1 MKKNIKNLLI
11 LFIMAFCAFN
21 INVSAKAI
29 TENSTFNKKSTNTL
43 ELDDIIIENHE
54 GKYIT
59 WKYVFDSEGED
70 FAAYCQ
76 DPQRVASNGYSV
88 DHFLGTTSDKT
99 ENALELGILEI
110 IKNGSNQY
118 SGMDDKDLYVS
129 TAIAIRALALGVMGR
144 GDGGIAGNKEF
155 IISASANV
163 SLGKEWIKKY
173 ENDLTL
179 PSFSDYGWYD
189 PQYKLATKEGAS
201 NSILSKA
208 EELFGIGIT
217 TAEKAMNGET
227 TTASVESSTSSDE
240 SYQYQT
246 IEYKNFT
253 PDGKAEMKNFQ
264 LSCPDCAS
272 SGIKIGNLE
281 YRASGGWQS
290 LSSSTNVLENIS
302 SGDGTIELRFSYS
315 KPTNE
320 EDCENANY
328 KITYDYNDTNLDYIG
343 ALLVVKNTKNVQ
355 RFYVI
360 QKNENGL
367 TAEIEGTISCGEAC
381 KTEITEPSCEGS
393 GEGSIKAPEEI
404 KKCIIQKNDDAGN
417 TYKYTAAVDPNNK
430 YCQVYC
436 KEDYAKIKL
445 DPVIKDVKCGGYFKL
460 TGHLEGKKICYTGGK
475 TKDGATNGAKSI
487 DKDQY
492 IKDIIAAQEK
502 MIEGRSWIEFADKA
516 SNTQSSEKY
525 CSGCS
530 CDQDWVRRPVTT
542 GEWMNPGEPTKEGY
556 VPIVKGSKTK
566 VYGFDGSCDYPT
578 YDDEENFT
586 GCAGT
591 CSKGS
596 TDGDIALEIAEDRR
610 HGEELVKQGVEEY
623 KDAIKAYNACTTAW
637 ANTFLFQQKLEYYY
651 DESHGED
658 NDNKDYHPYYDL
670 LIKEADEELR
680 YLEKDGA
687 ESETKKITVCTKKAN
702 EKYECEGNEIPV
714 SGSADESLP
723 SAENFYY
730 NSVYGDV
737 FENRDYTY
745 CTLTEGCQKDTK
757 EISQASFVKK
767 EVEKKQDYITPTAF
781 YQIAANG
788 KITVNGSYTGQE
800 VQIEALENVL
810 PISTSTVGGGVFK
823 IKISGLGEFYDAD
836 NKVGRLMDV
845 DGPNYDHSVGKVVK
859 SQGGFDGEYVCYY
872 ESPCK
877 PDNCPDCEID
887 CVGEGCTWPEPTC
900 PDCETDCVDCIM
912 DGGKINA
919 TVKTISPSNFNSA
932 EREYGYNWVVTTTS
946 ADLELIRQKAV
957 KTITEI
963 EEVNEMV
970 YDKTDGD
977 DSQLAFSITLTPEMI
992 RDIKKYNEQQQSN
1005 GGYMND
1011 SLTCKDVGNYKNLN
1025 CYSDFIDEL
1034 SDKYSDKIVAPK
1046 RGTDEYWTLWD
1057 GYIYNENVIGGPS
1070 WK

>member
-11 LFIMAFCAFN
+11 LFIMAFCVFN

-163 SLGKEWIKKY
+163 SLGKEWIKDY
-173 ENDLTL
+173 ENELTL
-179 PSFSDYGWYD
+179 PSFSNYGWYD

-201 NSILSKA
+201 DSILSKA
-208 EELFGIGIT
+208 RELFGIGIT
-217 TAEKAMNGET
+217 TAEKVMNGET

-240 SYQYQT
+240 QFQYQT

-253 PDGKAEMKNFQ
+253 PGEAEMKNFQ
-264 LSCPDCAS
+264 LSCPDCGN
-272 SGIKIGNLE
+272 SGIKIENLE

-290 LSSSTNVLENIS
+290 LSSSTNVLADIS
-302 SGDGTIELRFSYS
+302 SGDGTVELRFKYTL
-315 KPTNE
+315 PTNE
-320 EDCENANY
+320 EDCNSANY
-328 KITYDYNDTNLDYIG
+328 KITYEYNDPNLEYIG

-360 QKNENGL
+360 QKNEDGL
-367 TAEIEGTISCGEAC
+367 TAEIEGTITCGEAC
-381 KTEITEPSCEGS
+381 QTEITEPSCEGS

-417 TYKYTAAVDPNNK
+417 TYKYIAAVDPNNK

-516 SNTQSSEKY
+516 SKTQSSEKY
-525 CSGCS
+525 CGGCS

-610 HGEELVKQGVEEY
+610 HGEELVRQGVEEY
-623 KDAIKAYNACTTAW
+623 KAAIKAYNACTTAW

-788 KITVNGSYTGQE
+788 KITVNGSYAGQE

-845 DGPNYDHSVGKVVK
+845 DGPNYDRSVGKVVK

-1046 RGTDEYWTLWD
+1046 RGTEEYWTLWD